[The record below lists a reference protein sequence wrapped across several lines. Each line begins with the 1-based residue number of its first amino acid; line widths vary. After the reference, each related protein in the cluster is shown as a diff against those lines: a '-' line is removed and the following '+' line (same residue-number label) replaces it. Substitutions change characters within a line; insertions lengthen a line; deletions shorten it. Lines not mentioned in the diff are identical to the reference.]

1 MRVLLRVLAPLLSL
15 AVAAAGLLVVV
26 EVVAAWVAPGPTGLL
41 VPWPSWRDLMQNTQ
55 WTAGPVRWIA
65 VAVAVVGLILLLIGL
80 LARRHDIA
88 LRSPSDGITVTTAPR
103 VLARLVGRR
112 VRASDRIAAA
122 TVTASAKK
130 ITVRAQGRGT
140 GGGTLD
146 TATVR
151 TDARERVDEL
161 LGELPLARTPRV
173 AVSVSPG
180 PKGPQ

>member
-15 AVAAAGLLVVV
+15 VVAALGALIVI
-26 EVVAAWVAPGPTGLL
+26 EVVAAWVTPGSTGLL
-41 VPWPSWRDLMQNTQ
+41 VRWAIWRTLLEETQ

-65 VAVAVVGLILLLIGL
+65 VGVGVVGLILVLIGL
-80 LARRHDIA
+80 LARRHDVA

-112 VRASDRIAAA
+112 VRASDQVAAA

-140 GGGTLD
+140 GGGTVD
-146 TATVR
+146 TSTIR

-161 LGELPLARTPRV
+161 LGELPLVRTPRV

>member
-1 MRVLLRVLAPLLSL
+1 VNPRS
-15 AVAAAGLLVVV
+15 
-26 EVVAAWVAPGPTGLL
+26 TGLL
-41 VPWPSWRDLMQNTQ
+41 VPWAAWRDLLLATQ
-55 WTAGPVRWIA
+55 WTAGPVRW
-65 VAVAVVGLILLLIGL
+65 VAVGVGVVGLLLVLIGL
-80 LARRHDIA
+80 LARRHDVA
-88 LRSPSDGITVTTAPR
+88 LRSPSDGITVTTAPS

-112 VRASDRIAAA
+112 VRASDQVAAA

-130 ITVRAQGRGT
+130 ITVRAQARGT

-146 TATVR
+146 TSTVR

-161 LGELPLARTPRV
+161 LGELPLTRSPRV

>member
-15 AVAAAGLLVVV
+15 AVAALGVLVVV
-26 EVVAAWVAPGPTGLL
+26 EVVAAWVTPGSTGLL
-41 VPWPSWRDLMQNTQ
+41 VPWSSWRAVLEQTQ
-55 WTAGPVRWIA
+55 WTATA
-65 VAVAVVGLILLLIGL
+65 VLWVAIGVGVVGLILVLVGL
-80 LARRHDIA
+80 LARRHDVA

-112 VRASDRIAAA
+112 VRGSDQVSGA

-130 ITVRAQGRGT
+130 ITVRAQGRASGT
-140 GGGTLD
+140 SEGSD
-146 TATVR
+146 VR
-151 TDARERVDEL
+151 SGVRERVDEL

-173 AVSVSPG
+173 SVSVAPG

>member
-15 AVAAAGLLVVV
+15 AVAALGVLVAV
-26 EVVAAWVAPGPTGLL
+26 EVVAAWVTPGSTGLL
-41 VPWPSWRDLMQNTQ
+41 VPWGAWRTVLENTR
-55 WTAGPVRWIA
+55 WTADPVFW
-65 VAVAVVGLILLLIGL
+65 VAIGVGVVGLVLLLIGL
-80 LARRHDIA
+80 LARRHDVA

-112 VRASDRIAAA
+112 VRASDQVGGA

-130 ITVRAQGRGT
+130 ITVRAQGRGSA
-140 GGGTLD
+140 D
-146 TATVR
+146 TSSVR
-151 TDARERVDEL
+151 TTVRERVDEL

-173 AVSVSPG
+173 SVSVSPG

>member
-15 AVAAAGLLVVV
+15 AVAALGVLVVV
-26 EVVAAWVAPGPTGLL
+26 EVVAAWVTPGSTGLL
-41 VPWPSWRDLMQNTQ
+41 VPWASWRSVLENTQ
-55 WTAGPVRWIA
+55 WTAAPVFWIA
-65 VAVAVVGLILLLIGL
+65 IGVGVVGLILLLIGL
-80 LARRHDIA
+80 YARRHDIA
-88 LRSPSDGITVTTAPR
+88 LSSPSDGITVTTAPR

-112 VRASDRIAAA
+112 VRASDQVAGA

-130 ITVRAQGRGT
+130 VSVRAQGRGT

-146 TATVR
+146 PSTVR
-151 TDARERVDEL
+151 TAVRERVDEV

-173 AVSVSPG
+173 SVSVSSG

>member
-15 AVAAAGLLVVV
+15 AVAALGVLIVV
-26 EVVAAWVAPGPTGLL
+26 EVVAAWVTPGSTGLL
-41 VPWPSWRDLMQNTQ
+41 VPWADWRDLLQETQ
-55 WTAGPVRWIA
+55 WTAGTVRWIA
-65 VAVAVVGLILLLIGL
+65 VGVGVVGLLLVLVGL
-80 LARRHDIA
+80 LSRRHDIA

-112 VRASDRIAAA
+112 VRASDQVAAA

-140 GGGTLD
+140 GGGTVD
-146 TATVR
+146 TGDVR
-151 TDARERVDEL
+151 TDARQRVDEL

-173 AVSVSPG
+173 SVSVAPG
-180 PKGPQ
+180 PKGPR